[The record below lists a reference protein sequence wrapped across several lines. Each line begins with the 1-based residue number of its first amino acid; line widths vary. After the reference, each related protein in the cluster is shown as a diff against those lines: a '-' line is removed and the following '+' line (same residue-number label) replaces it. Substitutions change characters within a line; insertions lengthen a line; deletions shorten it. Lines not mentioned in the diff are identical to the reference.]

1 MKRNHILHYTPLIGI
16 LAAAL
21 FGFIY
26 VSYDMSFRAAI
37 IIAASLAYIS
47 WGLVHHY
54 IHKDLH
60 LSVILEYICLAAL
73 GVIVGLSIIFR
84 F

>member
-1 MKRNHILHYTPLIGI
+1 MKKNHLIHYTPLIGI
-16 LAAAL
+16 LIAAV
-21 FGFIY
+21 FGFVY
-26 VSYDMSFRAAI
+26 VSYDIGFRVSL

-54 IHKDLH
+54 IHKDLN
-60 LSVILEYICLAAL
+60 LSVILEYISIAAL
-73 GVIVGLSIIFR
+73 GVIIGLSIIFR

>member
-1 MKRNHILHYTPLIGI
+1 MKRDYILHYAPLIGI
-16 LAAAL
+16 LAAAI
-21 FGFIY
+21 FGFFY
-26 VSYDMSFRAAI
+26 VSYDIGFRAAI
-37 IIAASLAYIS
+37 IVAASIAYIS

-60 LSVILEYICLAAL
+60 LSVILEYICLAVL

-84 F
+84 L